1 MKYNTSQFLD
11 KLIAHEGMVL
21 TVYQDTLGI
30 DTIGIGRNL
39 KDRGISKEELDYM
52 DIPSMAIVYEH
63 GITEADARY
72 LAMNDIKIVEDE
84 LCRVHPCV
92 NDLDAVRQLIL
103 MDMAFNMG
111 VPRLCK
117 FKRMWNAIHEGHA
130 GRWIASIEDRR
141 VLVSGARGSSTKQL
155 DSKNKLCVANALLQQ
170 QQQQHSSYGH
180 KLSLRKRHEK
190 KNVPQTARRKTR
202 RARLQ
207 SATLR
212 GSNALH
218 FTRKAMPR

>member
-1 MKYNTSQFLD
+1 MKYNTSHFLD
-11 KLIAHEGMVL
+11 KLIQHEGMVL

-84 LCRVHPCV
+84 LCRVQPVV

-117 FKRMWNAIHEGHA
+117 FKKMWAAIEA
-130 GRWIASIEDRR
+130 GDFDTASVEM
-141 VLVSGARGSSTKQL
+141 L
-155 DSKNKLCVANALLQQ
+155 DSRWARQVKSRAT
-170 QQQQHSSYGH
+170 
-180 KLSLRKRHEK
+180 KLSDAMK
-190 KNVPQTARRKTR
+190 K
-202 RARLQ
+202 
-207 SATLR
+207 
-212 GSNALH
+212 GE
-218 FTRKAMPR
+218 F